1 MLSNVIGEAVVSCWS
16 IEKLLHGEYS
26 HIDKLHLFCFK
37 IVLWMYWFLNFQNVI
52 KLRKNKQ
59 TKNAFKKKTHLLVS
73 HFGIIKLDAMIMVF
87 VFNLFQ
93 TV

>member
-1 MLSNVIGEAVVSCWS
+1 ML
-16 IEKLLHGEYS
+16 
-26 HIDKLHLFCFK
+26 
-37 IVLWMYWFLNFQNVI
+37 LN
-52 KLRKNKQ
+52 LEKNKQ
-59 TKNAFKKKTHLLVS
+59 TKNAFKKKTHLFVS

>member
-1 MLSNVIGEAVVSCWS
+1 MLLNL
-16 IEKLLHGEYS
+16 EKT
-26 HIDKLHLFCFK
+26 
-37 IVLWMYWFLNFQNVI
+37 
-52 KLRKNKQ
+52 NKQ
-59 TKNAFKKKTHLLVS
+59 KMHFKKKTHLFVS

>member
-37 IVLWMYWFLNFQNVI
+37 IVLSMYWFLNFQNVI
-52 KLRKNKQ
+52 KLRINKQ
-59 TKNAFKKKTHLLVS
+59 KMH
-73 HFGIIKLDAMIMVF
+73 
-87 VFNLFQ
+87 
-93 TV
+93 

>member
-37 IVLWMYWFLNFQNVI
+37 IVLSMYWFLNFQTVI

-59 TKNAFKKKTHLLVS
+59 TKNALKKNT
-73 HFGIIKLDAMIMVF
+73 FICITF
-87 VFNLFQ
+87 WYNQ
-93 TV
+93 T